1 MKKLA
6 VFLVLAVPVACLG
19 VLAACVGD
27 DAPAVVVSGTPDAA
41 GTNAN
46 DAMTGSDS
54 PAAAADASDS
64 ATPVDGGVDSA
75 APLDVRTLPGLRLWL
90 ESTNQL
96 VNDVGT
102 GFGSWRDISGYW
114 DGGTGGGA
122 PDGGYHV
129 ALPHN
134 VNPPSIVSNGING
147 RPTVSFTAGNG
158 WLHLD
163 NHADFQF
170 GTGDFLIV
178 EVAKVVSGSGPLWRL
193 APNATAGSEVA
204 FTPGLLCVS
213 FGMGVTDGCTTPE
226 YSPTPVPHVFA
237 AHRKG
242 DVFDV
247 RVDGTVRSTLNR
259 VGQTTD
265 IVVNQFAQPYVFI
278 GNNVT
283 MEVSEVIVIVGP
295 TSDANLAALE
305 GLLLTKFGIVP

>member
-6 VFLVLAVPVACLG
+6 VFLALAVPVACL
-19 VLAACVGD
+19 VAFAACVGD
-27 DAPAVVVSGTPDAA
+27 DAPAAVSGPADD
-41 GTNAN
+41 GGSVGN
-46 DAMTGSDS
+46 DA
-54 PAAAADASDS
+54 PATTDAPAAADASDS
-64 ATPVDGGVDSA
+64 ATPIDAGSDSA
-75 APLDVRTLPGLRLWL
+75 VPLDVRTLPGLRLWL
-90 ESTNQL
+90 ESTKQL

-102 GFGSWRDISGYW
+102 GFGSWRDSSGYW
-114 DGGTGGGA
+114 DGGTGGSA

-129 ALPHN
+129 ALPHM

-213 FGMGVTDGCTTPE
+213 FGMGVTDGCTAPA
-226 YSPTPVPHVFA
+226 YSPTPDPHVFA

-247 RVDGTVRSTLNR
+247 RVDGTVRSTVNR

-265 IVVNQFAQPYVFI
+265 IVVNEFAQPYVFI

-283 MEVSEVIVIVGP
+283 MEVSEVIVLVGP
-295 TSDANLAALE
+295 TSAANLAALE
-305 GLLLTKFGIVP
+305 GLLMTKFGIIP